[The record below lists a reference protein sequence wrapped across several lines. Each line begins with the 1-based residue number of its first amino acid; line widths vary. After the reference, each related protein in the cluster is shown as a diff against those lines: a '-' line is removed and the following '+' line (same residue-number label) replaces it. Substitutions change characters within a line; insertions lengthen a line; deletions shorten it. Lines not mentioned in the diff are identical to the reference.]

1 MAIKKENFY
10 IETFGCQMNE
20 FDSERISAILERQ
33 GYSKTEIQEDAG
45 LIILNTCSVRLKAE
59 NRLFGHIGNLKV
71 LKEQNPGLIICI
83 GGCTAQSLKEKLTD
97 TFPYIDI
104 VFGTGNIENLPD
116 LIKARAASP
125 KSICETSGN
134 PEEIKELIDFKRKF
148 AFKAFVPV
156 MTGCD
161 NYCSY
166 CIVPYV
172 RGHEKSIKPAVIIDT
187 IKKLA
192 ADGVIEVT
200 LLGQNVNSYGHIPNL
215 DGGAGGGTSEK
226 IKSFSRL
233 LNEVAAIQ
241 GIKRIRFMTSHP
253 KDFTE
258 DIIDAVRDNSNIMGH
273 IHIPLQS
280 GSDKILKMMN
290 RKYTA
295 KEYEDLLYKIRE
307 RIPDCAITT
316 DIIVGFPGEQE
327 EDFNKTLELVNK
339 LRFNRA
345 FTFLYSSRRGTKAES
360 FDDPVPIIEKKKWFK
375 HLLDTQNNISF
386 TENIKM
392 TGKVFE
398 ALVESE
404 STKKSNRLEGRLENN
419 TIVNFDGPKEL
430 TGRFINLEII
440 QAHPFYL
447 SGKIAKVSRSIA
459 L

>member
-1 MAIKKENFY
+1 MTIKKEKFY

-20 FDSERISAILERQ
+20 FDSERISAILEGQ
-33 GYSKTEIQEDAG
+33 GYLKTDSLEDAG

-59 NRLFGHIGNLKV
+59 NKLFGHIGNLKV

-83 GGCTAQSLKEKLTD
+83 GGCTAQSLKEKLIE
-97 TFPYIDI
+97 TFPFIDI
-104 VFGTGNIENLPD
+104 VFGTGNIENLPA
-116 LIKARAASP
+116 LIKAGAVAA
-125 KSICETSGN
+125 KSICDTSGG
-134 PEEIKELIDFKRKF
+134 PQEIKELIDFKRKF
-148 AFKAFVPV
+148 PFKAFLPV

-172 RGHEKSIKPAVIIDT
+172 RGHEKSINPAVIIDS

-192 ADGVIEVT
+192 ADGVFEVT
-200 LLGQNVNSYGHIPNL
+200 LLGQNVNSYGHGFDR
-215 DGGAGGGTSEK
+215 DGEAATAGEQ
-226 IKSFSRL
+226 INSFAKL
-233 LNEVAAIQ
+233 LNEVALIQ

-258 DIIDAVRDNSNIMGH
+258 DIIDALRDNNNIMGH
-273 IHIPLQS
+273 IHLPFQS
-280 GSDKILKMMN
+280 GSDKILEMMN

-295 KEYEDLLYKIRE
+295 KEYEDLFYKIKE
-307 RIPDCAITT
+307 RIPDCAVTT

-327 EDFNKTLELVNK
+327 EDFNKTLELVRK

-345 FTFLYSSRRGTKAES
+345 FTFIYSSRRGTKAET
-360 FDDPVPIIEKKKWFK
+360 FEDFVPIAEKKKWFK
-375 HLLDTQNNISF
+375 QLLDTQNTISLA
-386 TENIKM
+386 ENMKM

-404 STKKSNRLEGRLENN
+404 STKKGSRLEGRLENN
-419 TIVNFDGPKEL
+419 TIVNFEGPKEL
-430 TGRFINLEII
+430 TGRFINLEIT

-447 SGKIAKVSRSIA
+447 SGKII
-459 L
+459 

>member
-1 MAIKKENFY
+1 MAFKKENFY

-33 GYSKTEIQEDAG
+33 GYFKTDSREDAG
-45 LIILNTCSVRLKAE
+45 LIILNTCSIRLKAE
-59 NRLFGHIGNLKV
+59 NKLFGHIGNLKV
-71 LKEQNPGLIICI
+71 LKEQNPGLVICI
-83 GGCTAQSLKEKLTD
+83 GGCTAQSLKGKLND

-116 LIKARAASP
+116 LIKARAASS

-148 AFKAFVPV
+148 PFKAFIPV
-156 MTGCD
+156 MTGCN

-172 RGHEKSIKPAVIIDT
+172 RGHEKSIKPAIIVDS

-192 ADGVIEVT
+192 ADGVFEVT
-200 LLGQNVNSYGHIPNL
+200 LLGQNVNSYGNAFDNNGKAGVNL
-215 DGGAGGGTSEK
+215 EN
-226 IKSFSRL
+226 INSFAKL

-258 DIIDAVRDNSNIMGH
+258 DIINAVRDNKNIMGH
-273 IHIPLQS
+273 IHLPFQS
-280 GSDKILKMMN
+280 GSDKILEMMN
-290 RKYTA
+290 RKYTS
-295 KEYEDLLYKIRE
+295 KEYEDLFYKIKA
-307 RIPDCAITT
+307 RIPDCAVTT
-316 DIIVGFPGEQE
+316 DIIVGFPGEQQ
-327 EDFNKTLELVNK
+327 EDFNKTLELVRK
-339 LRFNRA
+339 LKFNRA
-345 FTFLYSSRRGTKAES
+345 FTFLYSSRRGTKAEA
-360 FDDPVPIIEKKKWFK
+360 FDDPVPLVEKKKWFK
-375 HLLDTQNNISF
+375 QLLDIQNTISLA
-386 TENIKM
+386 ENGKM

-404 STKKSNRLEGRLENN
+404 STKKSSRLEGRLENN

-430 TGRFINLEII
+430 PGRFINLEIT

-447 SGKIAKVSRSIA
+447 SGKIA
-459 L
+459 